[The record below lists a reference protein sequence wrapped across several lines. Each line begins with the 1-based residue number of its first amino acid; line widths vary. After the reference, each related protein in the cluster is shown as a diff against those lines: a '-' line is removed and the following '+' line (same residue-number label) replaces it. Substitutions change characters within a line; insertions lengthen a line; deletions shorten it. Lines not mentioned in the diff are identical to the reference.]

1 MKFQANCGVEDF
13 KTLIETQCTYVDKT
27 VFLKDLFWGTDYGS
41 HRSSNT
47 PVSVF
52 LRPRRFG
59 KTLTLSMIEHF
70 CKLDYENVGNQDKAR
85 ALFENL
91 EIYKDK
97 EFCNKHMAQYPVIS
111 ISLKDVD
118 RYDFYESLL
127 VLGYK
132 ISKLF
137 FNIQSNKEFEH
148 LPIPLK
154 KTVEFFN
161 YISDIDIY
169 SKKGLTDLKL
179 NINKSLSDLSQILYL
194 LYKRKVIVL
203 IDEYDVPLQKAAVHG
218 FYEEMIE
225 VIRGIFSSVLKTNE
239 QYLERAMLSGCM
251 RVSKESIFTGL
262 NNLSVFGINDERF
275 NSFIGFTKEEA
286 RKLIRDTALETRESE
301 IFDWYDGY
309 NFAGAEMICPF
320 SLLNFMDSALA
331 SSDVNNFACKNY
343 WVNTSGNEII
353 DRFFT
358 LNDAQASAR
367 LQNLIDGHEVTIKA
381 DEYVTYNEILQNSCF
396 DDLMILMMHTG
407 YVTAVKNEKDSFTV
421 KIPNREVF
429 YCFKNRVEQVFNK
442 KNLKWVEEGLKLKE
456 ALFAGD
462 TAKVQNI
469 INSMLI
475 NFISV
480 RDFGV
485 EGNYHMFLL
494 AVLSMFTG
502 DFFKIDSNQE
512 SGKGYYD
519 LSLRDRQLKTCVIIE
534 TKKLPSEAKDNEI
547 EGMSRQALAQIENKD
562 YATDAREDGYN
573 IIKYGIVFFGKA
585 CYIAKG

>member
-1 MKFQANCGVEDF
+1 MMFKANRGIESF
-13 KTLIETQCTYVDKT
+13 KKLIERKCTYVDKSI
-27 VFLKDLFWGTDYGS
+27 FLKDIFGEAIY
-41 HRSSNT
+41 SSRCSSDI
-47 PVSVF
+47 SVFLF

-111 ISLKDVD
+111 ISLKGVD
-118 RYDFYESLL
+118 KSEFTDSLNNL
-127 VLGYK
+127 AEI
-132 ISKLF
+132 ISPLF
-137 FNIQSNKEFEH
+137 DNIQQHEEFNS
-148 LPIPLK
+148 LPERLKYTVEYFNHIDKIDIFTEKGLFDLK
-154 KTVEFFN
+154 K
-161 YISDIDIY
+161 Y
-169 SKKGLTDLKL
+169 
-179 NINKSLSDLSQILYL
+179 INKSLKDLSQILYL

-218 FYEEMIE
+218 YYEEMIE

-239 QYLERAMLSGCM
+239 QYLERAVLSGCM

-275 NSFIGFTKEEA
+275 NSFIGFTREEA
-286 RKLIRDTALETRESE
+286 RKLIGGTALKSRESE

-407 YVTAVKNEKDSFTV
+407 YVTAVRNEKDSFTV

-442 KNLKWVEEGLKLKE
+442 KNLKWVEEGLTLKE

-462 TAKVQNI
+462 SAKVQNI

-519 LSLRDRQLKTCVIIE
+519 LSLWDRQLKTCVIIE
-534 TKKLPSEAKDNEI
+534 TKKLPSDAKDNEI
-547 EGMSRQALAQIENKD
+547 EAMSRQALAQIENKD
-562 YATDAREDGYN
+562 YTSDAREDGYN

>member
-1 MKFQANCGVEDF
+1 MMFKANRGIESF
-13 KTLIETQCTYVDKT
+13 KKLIERKCTYVDKSI
-27 VFLKDLFWGTDYGS
+27 FLKDIFGEAIY
-41 HRSSNT
+41 SSRCSSDI
-47 PVSVF
+47 SVFLF

-111 ISLKDVD
+111 ISLKGVD
-118 RYDFYESLL
+118 KSEFTDSLNNL
-127 VLGYK
+127 AEI
-132 ISKLF
+132 ISPLF
-137 FNIQSNKEFEH
+137 DNIQQHEEFNS
-148 LPIPLK
+148 LPERLKYTVEYFNHIDKIDIFTEKGLFDLK
-154 KTVEFFN
+154 K
-161 YISDIDIY
+161 Y
-169 SKKGLTDLKL
+169 
-179 NINKSLSDLSQILYL
+179 INKSLKDLSQILYL

-218 FYEEMIE
+218 YYEEMIE

-239 QYLERAMLSGCM
+239 QYLERAVLSGCM

-286 RKLIRDTALETRESE
+286 RKLIGGTALEPRESE

-407 YVTAVKNEKDSFTV
+407 YVTAVRNEKDSFTV

-442 KNLKWVEEGLKLKE
+442 KNLKWVEEGLTLKE

-462 TAKVQNI
+462 SAKVQNI

-519 LSLRDRQLKTCVIIE
+519 LSLWDRQLKTCVIIE
-534 TKKLPSEAKDNEI
+534 TKKLPSDAKDNEI
-547 EGMSRQALAQIENKD
+547 EAMSRQALAQIENKD
-562 YATDAREDGYN
+562 YTSDAREDGYN